1 MIVTPLFIILLIILL
16 IVMGYVLVVSL
27 LKYVELIEIDAELVG
42 ILMMILLIIVI
53 YIMVGVPLIGA
64 LVARLMR

>member
-27 LKYVELIEIDAELVG
+27 LKYVELIEVDAELVG

-53 YIMVGVPLIGA
+53 YIMVGVPLIGT